1 MLGQPQNRLALG
13 LKVWVLCRMRLSKI
27 SPLTNQEY
35 SMDLPLEEDEYQ
47 RLYNEWRTS
56 EKTIYEVFN
65 TLSREQCEFIRGGA
79 VAESTP
85 QIDWRFFNSP
95 ALNWIAILVSL
106 GLMFFA
112 LILLLKLL
120 ILTLHALSTGL
131 EFIWT
136 LQP

>member
-1 MLGQPQNRLALG
+1 M
-13 LKVWVLCRMRLSKI
+13 KLSKI
-27 SPLTNQEY
+27 SPLTNQEHA
-35 SMDLPLEEDEYQ
+35 MDLPLEEDEYQ

-65 TLSREQCEFIRGGA
+65 TLSREQCEFIRTGT

-85 QIDWRFFNSP
+85 QIDWRSFNSQ

-112 LILLLKLL
+112 LILLIKLL

-131 EFIWT
+131 EFIWA